1 MLREKK
7 SQSLRGVTMTSV
19 WNLENSLIKSRCRR
33 EQGNP
38 SFFMDIW
45 HVFGPSFSWYEQFNI
60 SWLNVWTVVVHYFK
74 LKSIKKVVNLLKVAN
89 LFLLGEN
96 MTNWCFKRLKK
107 FTMDSV
113 EFYRHVLGIWH
124 DMIWYKKPLQA
135 RTRQSII
142 FHGYLAFVW
151 SKAM

>member
-45 HVFGPSFSWYEQFNI
+45 HVFGPPSFSWYEQFNI
-60 SWLNVWTVVVHYFK
+60 SWLNVWTAVVHYFK
-74 LKSIKKVVNLLKVAN
+74 LKSIKKRWLIC
-89 LFLLGEN
+89 LLGKN

-107 FTMDSV
+107 SSLDSV
-113 EFYRHVLGIWH
+113 EFYRHFLGIWY
-124 DMIWYKKPLQA
+124 DFTMLIL
-135 RTRQSII
+135 
-142 FHGYLAFVW
+142 
-151 SKAM
+151 SKIELYQKYEKF